1 MTFRD
6 ELQAMGDTYGAAYR
20 VGDTAGCA
28 AVFTEDGILY
38 SAFTPPAIG
47 RTAIATLHEDW
58 TKGGEGKTLT
68 VVDASGSGD
77 VAFARADFAE
87 GRGTSEGHALWACVR
102 ATGGPWRVPF
112 CSLTAA

>member
-1 MTFRD
+1 MTLRD
-6 ELQAMGDTYGAAYR
+6 ELQAMCDAYVAAYR

-38 SAFTPPAIG
+38 SAFAPPAIG
-47 RTAIATLHEDW
+47 RAAIATLHEAW
-58 TKGGEGKTLT
+58 TVGGEGKTLT

-77 VAFARADFAE
+77 IAFAHADFAE
-87 GRGTSEGHALWACVR
+87 GRSTSEGHALWACTR
-102 ATGGPWRVPF
+102 APGGPWRIRF